1 MDKDVERRTARRFS
15 MMLPLRVRFT
25 ADDNIQE
32 KQGETRDVS
41 FRGLYFTI
49 ESSAMNAGAS
59 IEFVLTLPQ
68 QITLAGDVHIRCYA
82 KVLRVEGNNGRR
94 GVAARIDRYE
104 FLPASA

>member
-1 MDKDVERRTARRFS
+1 MDRDVERRTARRFS

-25 ADDNIQE
+25 SGETVQE
-32 KQGETRDVS
+32 QQGETRDVS

-49 ESSAMNAGAS
+49 EAALENDAP

-82 KVLRVEGNNGRR
+82 RVLRVEPNNGRR

>member
-1 MDKDVERRTARRFS
+1 MEDGVERRAARRFS
-15 MMLPLRVRFT
+15 MLLPLKVRFS
-25 ADDNIQE
+25 AGSGIAE

-41 FRGLYFTI
+41 FRGLYFLI
-49 ESSAMNAGAS
+49 EAVLETGSS

-82 KVLRVEGNNGRR
+82 RVLRVEPQNGRR
-94 GVAARIDRYE
+94 GVAARIERYE

>member
-1 MDKDVERRTARRFS
+1 MDKAVERRAARRFS
-15 MMLPLRVRFT
+15 MMLPLTVRFSLE
-25 ADDNIQE
+25 DRVLE

-49 ESSAMNAGAS
+49 EARVEAGAP

-82 KVLRVEGNNGRR
+82 HVLRVEPHDGHR

-104 FLPASA
+104 FLPPSA

>member
-25 ADDNIQE
+25 ADENVQE

-49 ESSAMNAGAS
+49 ESSGMNPGAS

-68 QITLAGDVHIRCYA
+68 QSTLAGDVHIRCYA